1 MQRFENILCVISS
14 GQDCDVVL
22 ERAVQLAMNH
32 QANLSVV
39 EVLEEIPAGMF
50 QLSDTIQSDELREA
64 LIASHRRRLQ
74 RRIAPW
80 GGGTIIRSDVLV
92 GIPFLEI
99 IREVQRRK
107 HDLVIKIA
115 DSGGLLDRMFGSD
128 DMHLLRKCPCPVWLV
143 KPNSP
148 GRYRTI
154 MAAVDAGDRDSPEEQ
169 KTRHRLDIQVI
180 ELAGSLALS
189 EFAQLHVVHAWEEIG
204 ERLMRYPFTEIS
216 QRDVVAYMEAARE
229 RRRQQ
234 LDRLVKEALDK
245 ADRATA
251 EYLKPQIHL
260 LKGSPRTEIP
270 AFARSIEADLVVMGT
285 VARTGISG
293 LFMGNTAETILN
305 QLNCSIV
312 AIKPP
317 GFITPVKLQE

>member
-14 GQDCDVVL
+14 GQNCEVVL
-22 ERAVQLAMNH
+22 ERAVELATNH

-50 QLSDTIQSDELREA
+50 QSSDTIQSEELREA
-64 LIASHRRRLQ
+64 LITSHKRRLQ
-74 RRIAPW
+74 QQIAPW
-80 GGGTIIRSDVLV
+80 REETIIRSGVLV

-148 GRYRTI
+148 RKYRTI
-154 MAAVDAGDRDSPEEQ
+154 MAAVDAGDRDSPEER
-169 KTRHRLDIQVI
+169 KTRHQLDIRVI

-189 EFAQLHVVHAWEEIG
+189 EFAQLHVVHAWEEIS
-204 ERLMRYPFTEIS
+204 ERLMRYPFTEVS
-216 QRDVVAYMEAARE
+216 RRDITAYLETARE

-234 LDRLVKEALDK
+234 LNRLVKEALGKTDQ
-245 ADRATA
+245 ATA

-270 AFARSIEADLVVMGT
+270 AFARTIEADLVVMGT
-285 VARTGISG
+285 VARAGISG

-317 GFITPVKLQE
+317 GFVTPVRLQD

>member
-1 MQRFENILCVISS
+1 MRRFGNILCVVSS
-14 GQDCDVVL
+14 GKSCHVLL
-22 ERAVQLAMNH
+22 ERAVELAMNH

-50 QLSDTIQSDELREA
+50 RSSNTIQPDMLRET
-64 LIASHRRRLQ
+64 LVASHQKRLERRVALWR
-74 RRIAPW
+74 
-80 GGGTIIRSDVLV
+80 GKTGIRSGILM

-99 IREVQRRK
+99 IREVQRKK

-115 DSGGLLDRMFGSD
+115 DSGGLLDRVFGSD

-148 GRYRTI
+148 GRHRTI

-169 KTRHRLDIQVI
+169 EIRHQLDIQVI

-189 EFAQLHVVHAWEEIG
+189 EFAQLYIVHAWEDIG
-204 ERLMRYPFTEIS
+204 ERLMRYPFTEVS
-216 QRDVVAYMEAARE
+216 QRELISYLEAARE
-229 RRRQQ
+229 RRRQR
-234 LDRLVKEALDK
+234 LDRLVNEALGK
-245 ADRATA
+245 ADRATT
-251 EYLKPQIHL
+251 EYLKPQVHL

-305 QLNCSIV
+305 RLDCSTV

-317 GFITPVKLQE
+317 GFVTPVKLQE